1 MPVLLD
7 NINNKAAVQAASKAY
22 TPKYFH
28 KTELTG
34 SGGKRGLL
42 NDMANPFHIKANAP
56 MYGPTYYKPDV
67 RKCHY
72 TNGNAEIRQFP
83 FYILSQAAWQHI
95 KQSEHPDITDMFF
108 LGEKKAKQ
116 KTVRAYVSMDVHSAT
131 IEHNKNSFSTTNKSG
146 DKKLIIWYQPFFWLI
161 ADDSTQVCNHL
172 KSTAQLVQ
180 NCVNNPGNFVHT
192 DFVVNPRAALNDFVA
207 ELRND
212 SYTLDKDIVDQY
224 LTKYSL
230 YDGIC
235 KRAEQWNTCADT
247 ILETLF
253 WQVDKNSKDAL
264 NEVALTLRHI
274 ETYNIQLDTYRKIYN
289 LLSTYFTDNVKEVLA
304 KQNLNLLL
312 VDTLSHLHNNKS
324 QLISLPTPATQP
336 QLNPMY
342 SKEQYAAITTKE
354 PLALVQAGAG
364 TGKSTVILA
373 RIDYMIACGVDP
385 KDITVLS
392 FTNAAADHISELNP
406 KIGSMTIASMIHTIY
421 SANFDHELSTIDTI
435 INALDIYFPDDQ
447 IAKTF
452 RGRLENIRKKEQ
464 NCYTKINNFIETY
477 YDDVIRML
485 DTIKQTSLELEI
497 VICYQRIGQLTEP
510 TEIQSKYLIIDEV
523 QDNSIFEFIYAIK
536 YVDKHK
542 ESLFIVGDASQTL
555 YEFRASNPKAL
566 NMLEGSG
573 VFATYQLQTNYR
585 SNQEILDFANIVLRD
600 IEANQYANIQLR
612 ANSLSKVT
620 KQSFT
625 DKVKLDYQ
633 QYSKKQDGEMY
644 IRAAFAGDLKSYIQD
659 KLAKK
664 EQVAFLAHS
673 RHHVNVMAEMLTSLW
688 PQHSCVDITSKRLY
702 PQTLFSNFIRHYWMY
717 VKFIPGSPITAT
729 IQQAVLDNLDLLLG
743 KYSNDYKRQQAKDF
757 LNKWLDE
764 NRQLILAWQNLVD
777 VGKMPLDV
785 FLDNIRDNMLQ
796 FEVKTNAMKQT
807 IISMKNAE
815 NKESQAASNA
825 NFIVSTVH
833 GAKGLEFDNVVVL
846 YISDSDMSEENKRM
860 YYVALTRAMK
870 SEYILAF
877 DKVKTP
883 KIQADYEFICTELE
897 KRDKQAAGNAPGKAS
912 A

>member
-7 NINNKAAVQAASKAY
+7 NINDKTAVQAASKAY

-34 SGGKRGLL
+34 SGGKHGLL
-42 NDMANPFHIKANAP
+42 NDMANPFYIKASAP
-56 MYGPTYYKPDV
+56 MFSPSYCKPDV
-67 RKCHY
+67 QKQHY
-72 TNGNAEIRQFP
+72 TNGNIEVRQLP
-83 FYILSQAAWQHI
+83 FYILSQSAWQHI
-95 KQSEHPDITDMFF
+95 KQSEHPDVTDMFF
-108 LGEKKAKQ
+108 LGEKKTKQ
-116 KTVRAYVSMDVHSAT
+116 GAIQAYVSMDVHSMT
-131 IEHNKNSFSTTNKSG
+131 IERDKTSSSTTNKNG
-146 DKKLIIWYQPFFWLI
+146 AKKLTVWYQLFLWLI
-161 ADDSTQVCNHL
+161 ADDSIRVCKRL
-172 KSTAQLVQ
+172 TSSTRLIQSS
-180 NCVNNPGNFVHT
+180 VNNHNNFVYT
-192 DFVVNPRAALNDFVA
+192 DFTVNPRKTLNDLVNA
-207 ELRND
+207 LRND
-212 SYTLDKDIVDQY
+212 GYTLDKDIVDQY
-224 LTKYSL
+224 LAKYSL

-274 ETYNIQLDTYRKIYN
+274 ETYNIQLDTYKKIYN
-289 LLSTYFTDNVKEVLA
+289 LLSTYFTDDVKEVFA

-312 VDTLSHLHNNKS
+312 SNTLNHLHNSKS

-336 QLNPMY
+336 QLDPMY

-373 RIDYMIACGVDP
+373 RIDYMIACGIDP

-392 FTNAAADHISELNP
+392 FTNAAADHISELNSQ
-406 KIGSMTIASMIHTIY
+406 IGSMTIASMIHTIY

-435 INALDIYFPDDQ
+435 INTLDIYFHNDSV
-447 IAKTF
+447 AKTF
-452 RGRLENIRKKEQ
+452 RGRLENIRKKDQ
-464 NCYTKINNFIETY
+464 NCYTRLNTFIETY

-510 TEIQSKYLIIDEV
+510 AEIQSKYLIIDEV
-523 QDNSIFEFIYAIK
+523 QDNSIFEFIYALK
-536 YVDKHK
+536 YIEKHK
-542 ESLFIVGDASQTL
+542 ESLFIVGDCSQTL

-625 DKVKLDYQ
+625 DKVKLDYR
-633 QYSKKQDGEMY
+633 QYGKKQDGEMY
-644 IRAAFAGDLKSYIQD
+644 IQAAFSGGLKDYIED
-659 KLAKK
+659 KLARK

-673 RHHVNVMAEMLTSLW
+673 RNHVRVIAEMLTSIW

-702 PQTLFSNFIRHYWMY
+702 PQTLFSNFIRHYWTY
-717 VKFIPGSPITAT
+717 VKFMPGSPITAT
-729 IQQAVLDNLDLLLG
+729 IRQAILDNLDPLLG
-743 KYSNDYKRQQAKDF
+743 KYANDYKKQQAKDF
-757 LNKWLDE
+757 LNKWLAE
-764 NRQLILAWQNLVD
+764 NRQLILAWQNLVNA
-777 VGKMPLDV
+777 GQMPTNV

-807 IISMKNAE
+807 IISVKNAE
-815 NKESQAASNA
+815 NKENRAASNA

-846 YISDSDMSEENKRM
+846 YISDSNMSEENKRM

-877 DKVKTP
+877 DKVKMP
-883 KIQADYEFICTELE
+883 KIQADYEFICAELE
-897 KRDKQAAGNAPGKAS
+897 KRDKQAVGNASSKAS
-912 A
+912 S